1 MRNIKTSRSEILTQ
15 LREQIQVGVKQ
26 QSHTHSPN
34 PHIQLDEQHCCNRT
48 LRHNLE
54 LYTYID
60 VNQSTIR

>member
-1 MRNIKTSRSEILTQ
+1 MYTVQDYASVFYYNNV
-15 LREQIQVGVKQ
+15 IQVGVKQ

-60 VNQSTIR
+60 VNQSIIR